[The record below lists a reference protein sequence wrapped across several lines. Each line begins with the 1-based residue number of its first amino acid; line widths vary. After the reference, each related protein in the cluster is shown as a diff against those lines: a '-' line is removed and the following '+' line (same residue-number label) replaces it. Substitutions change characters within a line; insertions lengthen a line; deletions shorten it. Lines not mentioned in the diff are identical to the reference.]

1 VNARPGQW
9 LAIRSNL
16 KRDML
21 SSLSYNHPN
30 LTVIIMDQR
39 MTGSESLPLHRFYP
53 IVEAFGICLR
63 SRHEFREGTDQTLAV
78 SAK

>member
-16 KRDML
+16 KWDML
-21 SSLSYNHPN
+21 SLSYNHPN
-30 LTVIIMDQR
+30 PTVIIMDQR
-39 MTGSESLPLHRFYP
+39 MTGSESLPLRRFYP

-63 SRHEFREGTDQTLAV
+63 SRHEFKEGTDQILAV

>member
-16 KRDML
+16 KWDML

-30 LTVIIMDQR
+30 PTVIIMDQR
-39 MTGSESLPLHRFYP
+39 MTGSESLPLRRFYP
-53 IVEAFGICLR
+53 IFEAFGICLR